1 MSSIALNT
9 ITKGKITNNQPRL
22 TEDSVVM
29 GLWLNRNQPDLLSG
43 FNFTEYISPQF
54 DLNLDVLISII
65 ISHVNRDKFI
75 IL

>member
-1 MSSIALNT
+1 
-9 ITKGKITNNQPRL
+9 
-22 TEDSVVM
+22 M